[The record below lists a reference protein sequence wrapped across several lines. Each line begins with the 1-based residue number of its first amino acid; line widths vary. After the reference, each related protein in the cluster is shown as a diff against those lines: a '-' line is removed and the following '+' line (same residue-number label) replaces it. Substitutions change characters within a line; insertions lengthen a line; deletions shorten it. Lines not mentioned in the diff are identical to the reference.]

1 MIFVTVGTHEQP
13 FRRLVEYM
21 DNWAS
26 EHDEEVLIQAGYTDY
41 RAKYAKI
48 KKFLPREEMAKCIS
62 QARIVIT
69 HGGPACYSEVLRAGK
84 VPVVVPRSKKFGE
97 QYDDHQIEIGRE
109 FKLAGRSSS
118 RSDSWL
124 RSQYCRSLIVLET
137 SILGLEG
144 WQCVTLL
151 NRVALGSNRQW
162 SLRNSQLTIHK
173 SHIVIGNASL

>member
-48 KKFLPREEMAKCIS
+48 KNFLPREEMAKCIS

-109 FKLAGRSSS
+109 FKKRNNILFVEDIDTLSETIEHYDELSENLDPSACHSNN
-118 RSDSWL
+118 DEFCAHL
-124 RSQYCRSLIVLET
+124 NKIVDQML
-137 SILGLEG
+137 
-144 WQCVTLL
+144 
-151 NRVALGSNRQW
+151 
-162 SLRNSQLTIHK
+162 K
-173 SHIVIGNASL
+173 

>member
-109 FKLAGRSSS
+109 FKKRNNILFVEDIDTHSETIEHYDELSKKLDPSACHSNN
-118 RSDSWL
+118 DEFCAHL
-124 RSQYCRSLIVLET
+124 NKIVDQML
-137 SILGLEG
+137 
-144 WQCVTLL
+144 
-151 NRVALGSNRQW
+151 
-162 SLRNSQLTIHK
+162 K
-173 SHIVIGNASL
+173 

>member
-48 KKFLPREEMAKCIS
+48 KNFLPREEMAKCIS

-97 QYDDHQIEIGRE
+97 QYDNHQIEIGRE
-109 FKLAGRSSS
+109 FKKRNNILLVEDIDTLSETIEHYDELSKNLDPSACHSNN
-118 RSDSWL
+118 DEFCAHL
-124 RSQYCRSLIVLET
+124 NKIVDQML
-137 SILGLEG
+137 
-144 WQCVTLL
+144 
-151 NRVALGSNRQW
+151 
-162 SLRNSQLTIHK
+162 K
-173 SHIVIGNASL
+173 